1 MAETRF
7 DLNDIHNEPS
17 DEALAALMEAVAE
30 EARRRGA
37 LAREQM
43 LLSLRQALRD
53 AHRQTTPP
61 DG

>member
-1 MAETRF
+1 MHGMVF
-7 DLNDIHNEPS
+7 DDLNDIHNEPS

-53 AHRQTTPP
+53 AHRQNTTA
-61 DG
+61 

>member
-1 MAETRF
+1 MPDTRF

-17 DEALAALMEAVAE
+17 DEALAALMDAVAE

-43 LLSLRQALRD
+43 LRSLRQALRD
-53 AHRQTTPP
+53 VHRQNTTA
-61 DG
+61 